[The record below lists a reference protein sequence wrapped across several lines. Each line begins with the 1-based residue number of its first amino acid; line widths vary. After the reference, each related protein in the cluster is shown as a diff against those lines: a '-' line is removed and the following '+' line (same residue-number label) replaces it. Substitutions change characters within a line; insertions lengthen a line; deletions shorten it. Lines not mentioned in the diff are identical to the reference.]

1 MLDHD
6 VYSALLSQGKRAGA
20 DFAEVYVERWRRRGL
35 RTINGA
41 VEEATSSI
49 QLGAGIRLF
58 YGEDVVYGYTNDL
71 SESALTE
78 LLDSLTTLKS
88 AGDGPRVAG
97 SSGGSG
103 GNGAPGNGSPG
114 NGSPGRPDQE
124 GRGGL
129 DLRRLD
135 AGPDIHAPAV
145 PFESHDKRWR
155 LERLRAA
162 DAGARVAPQVTQVEA
177 NLLEWEQDVTVAN
190 SDDVVVDDRRVRTRL
205 VVQAIASEN
214 GETQTGHV
222 GPGLSVGL
230 ELLDTFDPAD
240 VGRRAGEIALLNLR
254 ARKAPAGSMPVVVG
268 NGFGGVIFHEALGH
282 LLETTAVA
290 RNASVLADKLGEQI
304 ASPAVTYVDDGTTPH
319 GWGSSRFDDE
329 GAPTERTVLIEDG
342 VLKSYLV
349 DRWGSLVTGY
359 RATGSGRRQDYTFAP
374 TSRMRNTFVV
384 NGDTPTAKL
393 FEGIELG
400 LYAKVMGGGQVR
412 PGSGEYNFAV
422 KEGYLIR
429 NGEIA
434 EPVRGAMLLGKG
446 PDTIK
451 KIVAVSDDQ
460 SNEPGMCGSR
470 SGSIPTEVGQP
481 HLLVSDIVVGGEA

>member
-1 MLDHD
+1 MLSTDT
-6 VYSALLSQGKRAGA
+6 YSALLTQGRRAGA

-49 QLGAGIRLF
+49 QLGAGVRLF
-58 YGEDVVYGYTNDL
+58 FGEDVVYGYTNDL
-71 SESALTE
+71 SEEALKE
-78 LLDSLTTLKS
+78 LVVSLAAMK
-88 AGDGPRVAG
+88 VAG
-97 SSGGSG
+97 S
-103 GNGAPGNGSPG
+103 GARDT
-114 NGSPGRPDQE
+114 GRPDAD

-129 DLRRLD
+129 DLRKLA
-135 AGPDIHAPAV
+135 AGPDIHAAATL
-145 PFESHDKRWR
+145 FSAHDKRWR
-155 LERLRAA
+155 LDRLREA
-162 DAGARVAPQVTQVEA
+162 DAGARVAPQISQVEV
-177 NLLEWEQDVTVAN
+177 NLLEWEQEMTVAN
-190 SDDVVVDDRRVRTRL
+190 SEGTLVDDQRVRTRL
-205 VVQAIASEN
+205 VVQAIASDN
-214 GETQTGHV
+214 GETQTGHG

-230 ELLDTFDPAD
+230 ELFDQFPPID
-240 VGRRAGEIALLNLR
+240 VGRRAGEMAMTNLR
-254 ARKAPAGSMPVVVG
+254 ARKAPAGTMPVVVG
-268 NGFGGVIFHEALGH
+268 NAFGGVIFHEALGH

-290 RNASVLADKLGEQI
+290 RKASVLADKLGEQI
-304 ASPAVTYVDDGTTPH
+304 ASPVVTYVDDGTIPH

-329 GAPTERTVLIEDG
+329 GAATERTVLIEDG
-342 VLKSYLV
+342 VLKSYMV

-359 RATGSGRRQDYTFAP
+359 RPTGSGRRQDYTYAP
-374 TSRMRNTFVV
+374 TSRMRNTFVL
-384 NGDTPTAKL
+384 NGDTPKEKL
-393 FEGIELG
+393 FDGIEHG

-422 KEGYLIR
+422 KEGYMIR
-429 NGEIA
+429 DGQVA

-460 SNEPGMCGSR
+460 FNEPGMCGSK